1 MARHTAFPYR
11 SLMNRSRIAAAGLSV
26 LVTSVTLACKDI
38 PLLPHWD
45 ADWNVPLPSQAIA
58 LFGPFPGLVPPGTSA
73 NISFPPQSQT
83 FGGSVG
89 SLLEQN
95 LSNAALVVVLSK
107 ALAVSGADT
116 VFVAADAA
124 SLTNAAATRIVVP
137 VAFTAADLTVT
148 DTVPV
153 TAAGITMLQNLAQS
167 NGSLWVQLRGRVS
180 YAGPG
185 NLTVTTSDSIHVRL
199 SLLATIAVS
208 R

>member
-1 MARHTAFPYR
+1 MKTTALR
-11 SLMNRSRIAAAGLSV
+11 VTAAA
-26 LVTSVTLACKDI
+26 LVTAVTVACQDI
-38 PLLPHWD
+38 PLLPTWD

-58 LFGPFPGLVPPGTSA
+58 LFGPFPGAVPAGTSA
-73 NISFPPQSQT
+73 NVSFPPQSQSL
-83 FGGSVG
+83 GGTVG
-89 SLLEQN
+89 SLLDQD

-107 ALAVSGADT
+107 TLAVSGSDT
-116 VFVAADAA
+116 VFVAADSA

-153 TAAGITMLQNLAQS
+153 STAGIAMLKSVAQAE
-167 NGSLWVQLRGRVS
+167 GSLWVQLRGRVTF
-180 YAGPG
+180 AGPG
-185 NLTVTTSDSIHVRL
+185 VLAVTPADSIHVRL